1 MVYKLVETIEEI
13 SGRSGTTILS
23 DGTGTVQLGLGRSLM
38 IFGTILESRYE
49 SFSIDLFGSRSMLQP
64 NELSSSYLFRPLFV
78 RVVRKIFFGLL
89 SGGALPMIMHY
100 AICSSDP

>member
-23 DGTGTVQLGLGRSLM
+23 DGTGTVQLGLGRSVV

-49 SFSIDLFGSRSMLQP
+49 SFSIDLFGSRSMLQL
-64 NELSSSYLFRPLFV
+64 NELSSSYLFRPLICT
-78 RVVRKIFFGLL
+78 RGKEDFFWLAFRRRTAHDNALCHLL
-89 SGGALPMIMHY
+89 I
-100 AICSSDP
+100 